1 MNAAPVLSLENVSIG
16 PLRGLSFALPP
27 GQAARLTIASQ
38 DAKSA
43 LFALLA
49 GHRAPEAGT
58 IRLFGED
65 LYALPDEARAPLYRC
80 AGFVPEQ
87 GGLISNLKAWENL
100 LLPAAYHQ
108 GLDAAAAEA
117 RVAALWREADP
128 DGADLRETMG
138 KLPDRLTAFERRV
151 VALIRALL
159 PQPDLL
165 VYDFLSSGL
174 DTGAAARLYALTQRF
189 HGEKPGRVSV
199 YLCADDAASARLPAD
214 ITLRLG

>member
-1 MNAAPVLSLENVSIG
+1 MSAAPVLGLEGVSVG
-16 PLRGLSFALPP
+16 PLHGLSLALMP
-27 GQAARLTIASQ
+27 GQSARLTIASQ

-49 GHRAPEAGT
+49 GHRAPESGT
-58 IRLFGED
+58 VRLFGED
-65 LYALPDEARAPLYRC
+65 LYALPDDARVPLYRR

-108 GLDAAAAEA
+108 GLDAAAVET
-117 RVAALWREADP
+117 RVVGLWREAETGGTDL
-128 DGADLRETMG
+128 GAVMG
-138 KLPDRLTAFERRV
+138 RLPDRLTAFERRV

-165 VYDFLSSGL
+165 VYDSLSSGL
-174 DTGAAARLYALTQRF
+174 DEGSAARLYALTQRF

-199 YLCADDAASARLPAD
+199 YLCADDAASAKLPAD
-214 ITLRLG
+214 VTLRLG